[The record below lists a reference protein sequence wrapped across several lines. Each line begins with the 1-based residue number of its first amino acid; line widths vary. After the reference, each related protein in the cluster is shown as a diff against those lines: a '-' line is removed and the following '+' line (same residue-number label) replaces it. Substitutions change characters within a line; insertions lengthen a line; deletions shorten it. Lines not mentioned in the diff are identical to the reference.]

1 MPHHPKDA
9 AVLAQSYDGEKTQP
23 NQTKQQRKTQPT
35 QPKMPPST
43 ERGER
48 GLSGAALVVLGGG
61 SGDNPLVG
69 AERKEN

>member
-9 AVLAQSYDGEKTQP
+9 EVLAQSYDGEKNPTQP
-23 NQTKQQRKTQPT
+23 NQTTKKNPT
-35 QPKMPPST
+35 NTTKMPPST